1 MKNIKTIMIRFL
13 NGFEVV
19 ISNLISSLDNS
30 KINNDDISNILENEN
45 DEILFTNTVDYLKQ
59 NRNEKSKEI
68 SLSSKRSLTVSIE

>member
-1 MKNIKTIMIRFL
+1 MIRFL